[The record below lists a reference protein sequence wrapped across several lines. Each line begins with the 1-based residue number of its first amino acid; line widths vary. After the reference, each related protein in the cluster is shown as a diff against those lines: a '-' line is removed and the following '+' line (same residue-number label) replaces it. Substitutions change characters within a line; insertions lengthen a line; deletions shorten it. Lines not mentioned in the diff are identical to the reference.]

1 MTDRRLYPAS
11 SRVAHMSLG
20 AMAGDLPLTAGED
33 MEISAPLAD
42 LLSAPQGARDRQL
55 AYGERF
61 CLIDKADGHGFG
73 FALKDGYCG
82 WLALAHLKSA
92 TPQRPKTHW
101 VCALASHLYPTADLR
116 APPRHQLPF
125 GAQLAVDG
133 QENGFARTD
142 QGYIPVPHLRA
153 RANAFADP
161 VSVAEIFLGVPYLWG
176 GNSAAGIDCSGLVQG
191 ALLACGIAAPADS
204 DLQQSLGAQLP
215 DNAALQRGDLLFW
228 RGHVALVVDPQR
240 LIHANGHSMSV
251 TYENITDC
259 AQRIAL
265 AGQGEIIR
273 RARL

>member
-1 MTDRRLYPAS
+1 MTDRRLYPAT
-11 SRVAHMSLG
+11 SRVAHISLG
-20 AMAGDLPLTAGED
+20 ASAGDLPQTAGEE

-55 AYGERF
+55 AYGEGF
-61 CLIDKADGHGFG
+61 CLIDQSGGYGFG
-73 FALKDGYCG
+73 FARKDGYCG
-82 WLALAHLKSA
+82 WVALADLTHAAAK
-92 TPQRPKTHW
+92 PPKTHW
-101 VCALASHLYPTADLR
+101 VCARASHLYPKADLR
-116 APPRHQLPF
+116 APPLHLLPF
-125 GAQLAVDG
+125 GAQMAVEG
-133 QENGFARTD
+133 SENGFAHTEH
-142 QGYIPVPHLRA
+142 GYVPLPHLRA
-153 RANAFADP
+153 RATPFADP
-161 VSVAEIFLGVPYLWG
+161 VLVAENFLGAPYLWG

-204 DLQQSLGAQLP
+204 DLQQSLGAQLSE
-215 DNAALQRGDLLFW
+215 NAALQRGDLLFW

-251 TYENITDC
+251 AYENITDC